1 MRTEENHPVSRSE
14 GDVNSVTVGDR
25 FDTLRTSNYRRVLD
39 GYQDA
44 AAVSRANVSTA
55 GGEESAAPVHQKQN
69 KRFVPSSLRF
79 LIALDVMLIS
89 LGQASVLITLHHR
102 LFLAGAGQIVAVILV
117 SLTLTLAM
125 IYATGCYRRDSL
137 VRFSS
142 AISPLAVA
150 IGLAAALLIA
160 VLHFGLSL
168 VFPHSEVYR
177 SVSRCFTIALLM
189 TAVALP
195 ICVINRATY
204 FAMVRRH
211 WFARRVLV
219 VGTGTRAAYLQ
230 SLLNADAHKAHSELF
245 FAPESVLGG
254 VPREGSKIAN
264 VLPDTGKPLEELA
277 YEVQADEVVI
287 AVDEKRGLAIE
298 RLLSCKTSGIPVIE
312 YDALIERE
320 TGRIDLRWL
329 ELSWLV
335 YSPGF
340 EIKMLDAFLK
350 RGLDVII
357 STAMLVIALPAV
369 VLAMIAIKLEDGG
382 PVFYRQTRVTQG
394 GREFWIYKLRTM
406 RVDAEKQ
413 GAQWAAKNDNRT
425 TQIGSFLRKS
435 RIDEIPQLWN
445 VLSGEMSLVGPR
457 PERPVFIEQLSR
469 QIPMYNFRHGV
480 KAGLT
485 GWAQINY
492 PYGASIEDAR
502 AKLEYDLYY
511 MKNYS
516 VLRDLSIILQ
526 TFRILIWR
534 VGAR

>member
-1 MRTEENHPVSRSE
+1 MRTEENRPTFRPE
-14 GDVNSVTVGDR
+14 GERTAGAGGD
-25 FDTLRTSNYRRVLD
+25 FDILRTTSFKRIQDDCPD
-39 GYQDA
+39 GA
-44 AAVSRANVSTA
+44 GPSLRPAVPSVHGAPANPLA
-55 GGEESAAPVHQKQN
+55 KQT

-79 LIALDVMLIS
+79 LIALDVVLIS
-89 LGQASVLITLHHR
+89 AGQTLVLADLHQR
-102 LFLAGAGQIVAVILV
+102 LFLNGDWQVISVIVL
-117 SLTLTLAM
+117 SLLLTLGS

-150 IGLAAALLIA
+150 IGLAAALLIG
-160 VLHFGLSL
+160 VMHFALADMFPNSQ
-168 VFPHSEVYR
+168 VFL
-177 SVSRCFTIALLM
+177 SVSRCFTIALLL
-189 TAVALP
+189 TAMALP
-195 ICVINRATY
+195 ICLFNRAAY

-230 SLLNADAHKAHSELF
+230 SLLNADAHRAHSELF

-254 VPREGSKIAN
+254 ASPKSARISN
-264 VLPDTGKPLEELA
+264 VLADTGKALEDLA
-277 YEVQADEVVI
+277 HEVRADEVVI
-287 AVDEKRGLAIE
+287 AVDEKRGLAVE

-340 EIKMLDAFLK
+340 EIKILDSLLK
-350 RGLDVII
+350 RTLDIVI
-357 STAMLVIALPAV
+357 SAGMLVISLPAV
-369 VLAMIAIKLEDGG
+369 ALAIAAVKLEDGG
-382 PVFYRQTRVTQG
+382 PAFYRQTRVTQG
-394 GREFWIYKLRTM
+394 GRQFWIYKLRTM
-406 RVDAEKQ
+406 RVDAELQ
-413 GAQWAAKNDNRT
+413 GAQWAAKNDSRT
-425 TQIGSFLRKS
+425 TQVGNFLRKS

-445 VLSGEMSLVGPR
+445 VLCGEMSLVGPR